1 MFPFNRLILIISR
14 SESSPAPRKV
24 CVLLGN
30 GVAIYC
36 DKRCSHGQYNTRG
49 QPIQGQD
56 QEHYKFS
63 PVIKRKE
70 LISADT
76 EVDREELALNKM
88 DGSPLG
94 LMGTFPSR
102 ENKVFLYREGMERG
116 RETSPVRR
124 DRPGCGYCKD

>member
-1 MFPFNRLILIISR
+1 MCILL
-14 SESSPAPRKV
+14 A
-24 CVLLGN
+24 N

-36 DKRCSHGQYNTRG
+36 NKGCKHGEYNSRG
-49 QPIQGQD
+49 EPIQAEEE
-56 QEHYKFS
+56 EHYKFS
-63 PVIKRKE
+63 PVIKRRE
-70 LISADT
+70 WISADT
-76 EVDREELALNKM
+76 ELDREELALTKL

-102 ENKVFLYREGMERG
+102 ENKVFIYRQGMERG